1 MPSCYLTDLDGTLL
15 RSDQTLSAY
24 TITQLKEALN
34 AGVIISYATAR
45 SYASSH
51 KVTSSIPWRYPVV
64 LYNGAVIF
72 DPEGKRV
79 LGGNWLSPQLSNDI
93 LEAGRQHGLAP
104 LVFALNEDDQE
115 KVLHE
120 KLTRPGDLSFY
131 ESRPQDPRFTELE
144 HLHVDD
150 SFRSLII
157 SYIGLYEELEPLK
170 QTAERLF
177 GGLVHMEFIKD
188 AYIKDH
194 YFLEM
199 SHPLANKGEGA
210 RLWAKLVGT
219 ELSDVTVFGDNL
231 NDLGMFRAAG
241 TRIAVADAHEQ
252 ILRLADRIA
261 GTNNEDAVAR
271 YIAVERSRL
280 TTWE

>member
-15 RSDQTLSAY
+15 RSDQSLSDF
-24 TITQLKEALN
+24 TIAQLKEALE
-34 AGVIISYATAR
+34 AGTIISYATAR
-45 SYASSH
+45 SYTSSY

-64 LYNGAVIF
+64 LYNGALIF

-79 LGGNWLSPQLSNDI
+79 LGGHWLSPQLSNDI

-104 LVFALNEDDQE
+104 LVFALNEDDEE

-120 KLTRPGDLSFY
+120 KLTRAGDLAFY
-131 ESRPQDPRFTELE
+131 ESRLNDPRFTELE
-144 HLHVDD
+144 FLHIHD
-150 SFRSLII
+150 SYRSLIL
-157 SYIGLYEELEPLK
+157 SFIGLYEELVPLK
-170 QTAERLF
+170 QTAEQLF

-210 RLWAKLVGT
+210 RLWAKLVGA
-219 ELSDVTVFGDNL
+219 EIKDVTVFGDNL
-231 NDLGMFRAAG
+231 NDLGMFREAG

-252 ILRLADRIA
+252 IIQLADRIV
-261 GTNNEDAVAR
+261 GTSNEDAVAR

-280 TTWE
+280 TT

>member
-15 RSDQTLSAY
+15 RSDQSLSDY
-24 TITQLKEALN
+24 TIAQLKEALE
-34 AGVIISYATAR
+34 AGTIISYATAR
-45 SYASSH
+45 SYASSN

-79 LGGNWLSPQLSNDI
+79 LGGHWLSPQLSNDI

-120 KLTRPGDLSFY
+120 KLTRAGDLAFY
-131 ESRPQDPRFTELE
+131 ESRPNDPRFTEVEYLQI
-144 HLHVDD
+144 HD
-150 SFRSLII
+150 SSRSLML

-170 QTAERLF
+170 RTAEQLF
-177 GGLVHMEFIKD
+177 DGLVHMEFIKD

-194 YFLEM
+194 YFLEL

-210 RLWAKLVGT
+210 RLWAKLVGA
-219 ELSDVTVFGDNL
+219 ELADVTVFGDNL
-231 NDLGMFRAAG
+231 NDLGMFGAAG

-252 ILRLADRIA
+252 IIQLADRIVA
-261 GTNNEDAVAR
+261 TSNEDAVAR

-280 TTWE
+280 TICE